1 MNKDLLIRIL
11 GKENAIKFDDEV
23 YNLRLIVEDLQPFTI
38 LKKSLPE
45 DESHDF
51 IEKLIIISITINII
65 SKQLD
70 SVENYTN
77 SKNYL
82 KKYIDG
88 IYLHSNE
95 ICNAL
100 KSKSIEDLTYHRNC
114 LADLVLSY

>member
-23 YNLRLIVEDLQPFTI
+23 YNLRLIIEDLKPFTI
-38 LKKSLPE
+38 IKKPINE
-45 DESHDF
+45 DESHNF
-51 IEKLIIISITINII
+51 IEKLMLTSISIDIL
-65 SKQLD
+65 SKKLD
-70 SVENYTN
+70 SITNYTN

-82 KKYIDG
+82 KKYING

-95 ICNAL
+95 LCNAL
-100 KSKSIEDLTYHRNC
+100 KSNSIKDLTYHRNC

>member
-11 GKENAIKFDDEV
+11 GKENAIKFDDEI
-23 YNLRLIVEDLQPFTI
+23 YNLRLMVENLQPFTI
-38 LKKSLPE
+38 LKKSPSE
-45 DESHDF
+45 EESHNF
-51 IEKLIIISITINII
+51 IEKLMLVSITINIL
-65 SKQLD
+65 SKKLD
-70 SVENYTN
+70 SLENYTN

-100 KSKSIEDLTYHRNC
+100 KSNSIQDLTYHRNC